1 MSGLI
6 RHKGP
11 IAWMANNPVAANLLM
26 AVCLIGGGIMFT
38 QIKQEVF
45 PDMEDNVVSVRVA
58 YPGSTPEEVEQ
69 GICLAVEEAIRSLD
83 GVKEITSTAGEGSA
97 SIQAEL
103 QDDADPM
110 KVYQDIKSEID
121 RITTFPKDA
130 EEPQV
135 SLSVHRHEVIN
146 LVLFGDIPENS
157 LVELA
162 EQVRERLLQSSA
174 ITQIDLAGVRGRE
187 IRIEVSQDE
196 LRRHNLTH
204 RQIAS
209 KIANEAV
216 ELSGGGIKTRRGET
230 LLRMKERRDYGA
242 EFARVPV
249 ATSED
254 GTPVPVE
261 NIGSVIDG
269 FEDSDRFAFY
279 NGKSAVMLEVY
290 RVGEQTPSDIS
301 GAVYDML
308 PLLREQLPVGVDV
321 NVLADRTE
329 TFFQRAKLLIGNGAI
344 GLILVMLLL
353 GCFLEIRL
361 AFWVMMGIPISFL
374 GSMILMPM
382 MGLTIN
388 MITMFAYIVALGI
401 VVDDAIV
408 VGENIYH
415 YQQEGMPPIDAAIK
429 GAREVASPVG
439 FSILT
444 NIIAFIPLMVLP
456 GMMGN
461 TMGMLP
467 LVVIS
472 VFTIS
477 WLESLY
483 VLPAHLSH
491 GRKHSSHGINAW
503 IHGRQQIMSH
513 TFTRWV
519 QTKYGPF
526 LDRCLEH
533 RYLVVSASLALLILV
548 GGYWKS
554 GRLGFAMFPTV
565 ESDYARANAVLPY
578 GVPIEKTE
586 AVSDRLVRAAQDV
599 IRQCGH
605 PELSE
610 GIFADVGRGGANQI
624 EIRVFLAD
632 AKIRN
637 KIMSTTEFTKRWRE
651 KAGDIPGMRV
661 VRFASDSGGPG
672 SRGAALTVELRH
684 EKVAVLEAAATTLAR
699 ELETFPLAQDIDAG
713 IEQGKRQFDFT
724 MKPAASSLGLTA
736 EEVGRQV
743 RSAFQGVDVLR
754 QQRGRNEVRVKVRLP
769 ESERTRM
776 YNLENFI
783 LRTPAGGEVPLSEVV
798 DTEVGHS
805 YTAISRRNGMRTQSV
820 TADVRPK
827 SKAGEVMARL
837 DASVF
842 PALMEQY
849 PGLDYSYEGQQ
860 AENRDSLGSMAVTL
874 PLVLLGIYVLLAI
887 PFRSY
892 IQPLI
897 VMVSI
902 PFGIIGAVL
911 GHVLMGYD
919 MSMIGIIGMLALSGV
934 VVNDALVLI
943 DFANSRRAHH
953 ANAHDAVVAA
963 GIQRFRPIMLTTLT
977 TFGGLAPMIF
987 ETSRQARFLIP
998 MAISLGYGLLF
1009 ATAITLLL
1017 VPSLYMIVEDVK
1029 EKFARSEAGVNS
1041 AE

>member
-1 MSGLI
+1 MTGML

-26 AVCLIGGGIMFT
+26 FVCLIGGGIVFT

-45 PDMEDNVVSVRVA
+45 PDMDENVVSVSVA
-58 YPGSTPEEVEQ
+58 YPGATPEEVEQ
-69 GICLAVEEAIRSLD
+69 GICLVVEESIRSLD
-83 GVKEITSTAGEGSA
+83 GVKEVTSTAGEGSA

-121 RITTFPKDA
+121 RVTTFPVDA

-135 SLSVHRHEVIN
+135 SLAVHRREVIN
-146 LVLFGDIPENS
+146 LVLFGDISENS
-157 LVELA
+157 LCELA
-162 EQVRERLLQSSA
+162 EQVRERLLQNPS
-174 ITQIDLAGVRGRE
+174 ITQVDLAGVRNRE
-187 IRIEVSQDE
+187 ISIEVPQEE
-196 LRRHNLTH
+196 LRRYNLTH

-209 KIANEAV
+209 AVANEAV
-216 ELSGGGIKTRRGET
+216 ELSGGGIKTSSGET

-249 ATSED
+249 AASED
-254 GTPVPVE
+254 GAQVRVE
-261 NIGSVIDG
+261 DIGTVTDG

-279 NGKSAVMLEVY
+279 DGKPAVMLDVY
-290 RVGEQTPSDIS
+290 RVGAQTPADIS
-301 GAVYDML
+301 KAVFEML

-321 NVLADRTE
+321 NVLSDRTE
-329 TFFQRAKLLIGNGAI
+329 IFFQRAKLLLGNGAL

-353 GCFLEIRL
+353 GSFLEIRL

-388 MITMFAYIVALGI
+388 MITMFAYILALGI

-415 YQQEGMPPIDAAIK
+415 YQQDGLPPIDAAIK
-429 GAREVASPVG
+429 GTREVASPVG

-456 GMMGN
+456 GSMGN
-461 TMGMLP
+461 VMGMLP

-483 VLPAHLSH
+483 ILPAHLSH
-491 GRKHSSHGINAW
+491 GRKHAPHGINAW
-503 IHGRQQIMSH
+503 IHGRQQKLSH
-513 TFTRWV
+513 AFTHWV
-519 QTKYGPF
+519 RTKYGPF
-526 LDRCLEH
+526 LDRCLNH

-554 GRLGFAMFPTV
+554 GRLGFSMFPTV
-565 ESDYARANAVLPY
+565 ESDYARANATLPY

-586 AVSDRLVRAAQDV
+586 AVSERLVSAAQEV
-599 IRQCGH
+599 IKECGH

-610 GIFADVGRGGANQI
+610 GIFSDVGKGGGNKVEVRA
-624 EIRVFLAD
+624 FLAD
-632 AKIRN
+632 AKVRN
-637 KIMSTTEFTKRWRE
+637 KIMSTEEFTKRWRA
-651 KAGDIPGMRV
+651 KAGDIPGVRAM
-661 VRFASDSGGPG
+661 RFASDSGGPG
-672 SRGAALTVELRH
+672 GGAALTVELRH
-684 EKVAVLEAAATTLAR
+684 EKVAVLEAAAAALAK
-699 ELETFPLAQDIDAG
+699 ELETFPLTQDVDDG
-713 IEQGKRQFDFT
+713 VEQGKRQFDFT
-724 MKPAASSLGLTA
+724 MKPSALSLGLTA

-754 QQRGRNEVRVKVRLP
+754 QQRGRNEVRVKVKLP

-805 YTAISRRNGMRTQSV
+805 YTSISRRNGMRTQSV

-827 SKAGEVMARL
+827 SKAGAVMAQL
-837 DASVF
+837 DATVF
-842 PALMEQY
+842 PALMEQF

-860 AENRDSLGSMAVTL
+860 ADNRDSLGSMAITL
-874 PLVLLGIYVLLAI
+874 PLVLLGIYALLAI

-897 VMVSI
+897 VMISI

-953 ANAHDAVVAA
+953 DNAHDAVVAA

-1009 ATAITLLL
+1009 ATMITLLL

-1029 EKFARSEAGVNS
+1029 GLRRPK
-1041 AE
+1041 